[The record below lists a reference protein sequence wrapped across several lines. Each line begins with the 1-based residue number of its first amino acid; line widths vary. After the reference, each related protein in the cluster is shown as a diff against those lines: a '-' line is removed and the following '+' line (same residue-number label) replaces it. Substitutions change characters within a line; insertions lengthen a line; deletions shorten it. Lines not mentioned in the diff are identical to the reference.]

1 MWSRPTVYFDTY
13 FMIKKLT
20 EEAITFLKILI
31 QTQSFS
37 KEEEPTALLI
47 EEWFTSRNIPFEREG
62 NNIWAYNKFF
72 DASKPTI
79 LLNSHHD
86 TVKPNKNYT
95 RDPFEAK
102 EEDGKLYGLGSND
115 AGGCLVALMSTFF
128 YFYEREH
135 MAYNFVIAPTAE
147 EEISGL
153 NGIKSIVDRFKNV
166 EFAIVGEPTLLDIAI
181 AEKGLMV
188 LDITV
193 KGTAG
198 HAAHRFD
205 DQPICNALPVIEWI
219 KNFEFPKI
227 SEQLGKIKMTISQI
241 NAGSQHNVVPG
252 ELKMVVDCRVTDA
265 YKNKEVFE
273 IINAAIGSDKVEVK
287 PRSFRLN
294 SSKID
299 PNHPVVKAGIAM
311 GKKTYGSPTLS
322 DQTNLTC
329 PSLKMGP
336 GDSNRSHSADEFI
349 YLREIGEGIET
360 YIELLEH
367 IL

>member
-1 MWSRPTVYFDTY
+1 
-13 FMIKKLT
+13 MIEKLT
-20 EEAITFLKILI
+20 EEAITFLKTLI
-31 QTQSFS
+31 KTQSFS

-47 EEWFTSRNIPFEREG
+47 EAWFNQKEIPFERQG
-62 NNIWAYNKFF
+62 NNIWAYNKYF
-72 DASKPTI
+72 DEHKPTI

-102 EEDGKLYGLGSND
+102 EEEGKLYGLGSND
-115 AGGCLVALMSTFF
+115 AGGCLVALMATFL
-128 YFYEREH
+128 YFYEQEN
-135 MAYNFVIAPTAE
+135 MAYNFIIAPTAE

-153 NGIKSIVDRFKNV
+153 NGIKSIVDQFKNV

-205 DQPICNALPVIEWI
+205 DQPIYNALPAIEWI
-219 KNFEFPKI
+219 KNYTFPKV
-227 SEQLGKIKMTISQI
+227 SEQLGAIKMTISQI

-252 ELKMVVDCRVTDA
+252 DLQMVVDCRVTDA
-265 YKNKEVFE
+265 YQNKEVFE
-273 IINAAIGSDKVEVK
+273 IVNKAIGSEKVIVT

-299 PNHPVVKAGIAM
+299 PKHPVVLAGIAM
-311 GKKTYGSPTLS
+311 GKNTYGSPTLS

-349 YLREIGEGIET
+349 YIREIGEGIET
-360 YIELLEH
+360 YIELLEK
-367 IL
+367 IV

>member
-1 MWSRPTVYFDTY
+1 
-13 FMIKKLT
+13 MIEKLT
-20 EEAITFLKILI
+20 EEAISFLKTLI
-31 QTQSFS
+31 KTQSFS
-37 KEEEPTALLI
+37 KEEEATALLI
-47 EEWFTSRNIPFEREG
+47 EAWFNKKGIPFERQG
-62 NNIWAYNKFF
+62 NNIWAYNKYF
-72 DASKPTI
+72 DEHKPTI

-102 EEDGKLYGLGSND
+102 EEEGRLYGLGSND
-115 AGGCLVALMSTFF
+115 AGGCLVALMATFL
-128 YFYEREH
+128 YFYERVN
-135 MAYNFVIAPTAE
+135 MAYNFIIAPTAE

-153 NGIKSIVDRFKNV
+153 NGIKSIVDQFKNV
-166 EFAIVGEPTLLDIAI
+166 EFAIVGEPTMLDIAI

-205 DQPICNALPVIEWI
+205 DQPIYNALPVIEWI
-219 KNFEFPKI
+219 KNYTFPKV
-227 SEQLGKIKMTISQI
+227 SEQLGEIKMTISQI

-252 ELKMVVDCRVTDA
+252 ELQMVVDCRVTDA
-265 YKNKEVFE
+265 YQNKEVFE
-273 IINAAIGSDKVEVK
+273 IVNKAIGSEKVIVT

-299 PNHPVVKAGIAM
+299 PKHPVVLAGIAM
-311 GKKTYGSPTLS
+311 GKNTYGSPTLS

-349 YLREIGEGIET
+349 YIREIREGIET
-360 YIELLEH
+360 YIELLEK
-367 IL
+367 IV

>member
-1 MWSRPTVYFDTY
+1 
-13 FMIKKLT
+13 MIEKLT
-20 EEAITFLKILI
+20 QEAIEFLKILI

-37 KEEEPTALLI
+37 KEETETALLL
-47 EEWFTSRNIPFEREG
+47 ENWFNQRKIPFHRER
-62 NNIWAYNKFF
+62 NNIWAFNKYF

-86 TVKPNKNYT
+86 TVKPNANYT
-95 RDPFEAK
+95 RDPFKAK
-102 EEDGKLYGLGSND
+102 VEDGKLFGLGSND
-115 AGGCLVALMSTFF
+115 AGGCLVALMSTFL
-128 YFYEREH
+128 YFYERSD
-135 MAYNFVIAPTAE
+135 MKYNFIIAPTAE

-153 NGIKSIVDRFKNV
+153 NGIKSIIPHFKNV

-181 AEKGLMV
+181 AEKGLLV

-198 HAAHRFD
+198 HAAHRYE
-205 DQPICNALPVIEWI
+205 DQPIYNALPVIKWF
-219 KNFEFPKI
+219 KDFEFPKV
-227 SEQLGKIKMTISQI
+227 SKQLGKVKMTISQI

-252 ELKMVVDCRVTDA
+252 ELTMTVDCRVTDQ

-273 IINAAIGSDKVEVK
+273 IVDKAIGSKNVIVK

-294 SSKID
+294 SSSID
-299 PNHPVVKAGIAM
+299 PNHPIVKAGIKM

-322 DQTNLTC
+322 DQTNLNF

-336 GDSNRSHSADEFI
+336 GDSTRSHSADEFI
-349 YLREIGEGIET
+349 FVKEIGEGIET
-360 YIELLEH
+360 YIKLLEK
-367 IL
+367 IV